1 MKRSASEEKHFLLGH
16 YNTHSVT
23 HMIICINQRPN
34 IPDHPKS
41 TSISAFASPLAVR
54 NVLEAR
60 LLWKIGNLNGLFQ
73 YFTFYE
79 WKKGH
84 PTGSQGSETKQKLGP
99 DRFRLCTRITLTR
112 SNDNESFTPTLY
124 FKYPY
129 GLNFQ

>member
-1 MKRSASEEKHFLLGH
+1 MKRSNSEHKHFLLGH
-16 YNTHSVT
+16 YNTH
-23 HMIICINQRPN
+23 ICCINQGPY

-41 TSISAFASPLAVR
+41 TSMLAFTPPLAVR

-79 WKKGH
+79 GKKGH

-99 DRFRLCTRITLTR
+99 DRFRLCTRITLAR
-112 SNDNESFTPTLY
+112 PNDNESFTPTLY
-124 FKYPY
+124 FICPY
-129 GLNFQ
+129 GPNCQ